1 MELLRARAP
10 NAAGIRLH
18 GTEVQAHAGEDGVI
32 GVVHGV
38 VAALQAGLVEME
50 AVGVLHQKLAG
61 THDTE
66 ARSHL
71 VAELQL
77 DLVKVDGQLLVA
89 AQFAPSEVRDD
100 FLVGRA
106 VDEFALMAVLE
117 AQQFGTKLPPPAA
130 FLPQFGRLR
139 GRHQHL
145 QSASAI
151 HFFPDDVFDLPQ
163 YLQAH
168 RQPGV
173 LAGGEAADEP
183 RAEHE
188 LVGNDLRFGRH
199 FLEVG
204 NGVGGKAHGQE
215 SRQQTRIRSV

>member
-18 GTEVQAHAGEDGVI
+18 GAEVQTHAGENGVV

-117 AQQFGTKLPPPAA
+117 AQ
-130 FLPQFGRLR
+130 
-139 GRHQHL
+139 
-145 QSASAI
+145 
-151 HFFPDDVFDLPQ
+151 
-163 YLQAH
+163 
-168 RQPGV
+168 
-173 LAGGEAADEP
+173 
-183 RAEHE
+183 
-188 LVGNDLRFGRH
+188 
-199 FLEVG
+199 
-204 NGVGGKAHGQE
+204 
-215 SRQQTRIRSV
+215 

>member
-1 MELLRARAP
+1 
-10 NAAGIRLH
+10 
-18 GTEVQAHAGEDGVI
+18 
-32 GVVHGV
+32 
-38 VAALQAGLVEME
+38 ME
-50 AVGVLHQKLAG
+50 AVGILHQELAG

-66 ARSHL
+66 ARAHL

-77 DLVKVDGQLLVA
+77 DLIEIHWQLLVA
-89 AQFAPSEVRDD
+89 AQFAASQVRDH
-100 FLVGRA
+100 FLVGGA
-106 VDEFALMAVLE
+106 VDEFTLMAVLE
-117 AQQFGTKLPPPAA
+117 AQQFRAKLPPAA
-130 FLPQFGRLR
+130 TFLPQFGGLR

-163 YLQAH
+163 YLKAH

-215 SRQQTRIRSV
+215 SRQQTRIRPV